1 MQVNYLE
8 LPAMDFDAIEAFY
21 TKIFHWIFTDYGPEY
36 RAFND
41 GQLDGGFY
49 RSERQSN
56 PENGATLIVFLSDEL
71 EVIQD
76 KIIKAGG
83 SIVKDIFEFPGGR
96 RFQFMDPHGNELAV
110 WSKT

>member
-1 MQVNYLE
+1 MQVDYLE
-8 LPAMDFDAIEAFY
+8 LPSQDFDAVETFY
-21 TKIFHWIFTDYGPEY
+21 TEVFNWTFTDYGSEY

-49 RSERQSN
+49 HSERQSKT
-56 PENGATLIVFLSDEL
+56 ENGAALIVFLSDDL
-71 EVIQD
+71 EATQD

-83 SIVKDIFEFPGGR
+83 SIVKEIFEFPGGR
-96 RFQFMDPHGNELAV
+96 RFQFMDPHGNDLAV

>member
-21 TKIFHWIFTDYGPEY
+21 TKIFHWTFTDYGPEY

-71 EVIQD
+71 EVIKD